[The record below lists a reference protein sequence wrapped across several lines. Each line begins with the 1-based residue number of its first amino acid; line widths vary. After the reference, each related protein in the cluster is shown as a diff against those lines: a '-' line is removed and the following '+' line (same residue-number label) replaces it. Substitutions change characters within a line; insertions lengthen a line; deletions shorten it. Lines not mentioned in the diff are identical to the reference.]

1 MAVEFRN
8 VHCPP
13 LDGFSASA
21 PDACVIGII
30 GERGSGKGALLKLA
44 AGLQACEVGDVIA
57 PGTRRYIG
65 PMDRLVLSPA
75 DLIAIE
81 HSFALHDAIVRARG
95 MVALERLRRGGATI
109 LLVSH
114 EEPLLL
120 TLSDVVWWVQ
130 EGRLAASGHP
140 REVLDAYNR
149 SVAEKFREWG
159 ETLSGNMNTSIRRG
173 DGRADVLNIATLGSN
188 GTPTTVW
195 RSGEDVNVRVTVRY
209 RAAIDDPVIG
219 IMIRTRIGLEV
230 YGTNTEAAQAHIG
243 ACHAG
248 ETVSVTFSFAADLC
262 PQEYTITAASHDPD
276 GTAHD
281 WLDDAV
287 AVSVTDERQT
297 AGIANLRA
305 RVAIDRAAEA
315 A

>member
-44 AGLQACEVGDVIA
+44 AGLQASEVGDVIA